1 MIFKSNV
8 KKGNV
13 LAVCNEVVRNFAVL
27 RRQNPEEQEYI
38 LCGKLW
44 SFWYMQNHERI
55 WTEHGDEQAEL
66 LEELRIER
74 RTPKFDDE
82 IYRIFSDFLVLET
95 AINIDQYKEYVKAVK
110 LLYKT
115 MKKADLITK
124 SSLKEVLKEISF
136 IKKHNY
142 KTKR

>member
-1 MIFKSNV
+1 MIFKSNL

-55 WTEHGDEQAEL
+55 WRDYCDEQAER

-74 RTPKFDDE
+74 STPKFDDE
-82 IYRIFSDFLVLET
+82 IFKIFSDFLVLET
-95 AINIDQYKEYVKAVK
+95 AIDMNQYKEYVKAIK

-115 MKKADLITK
+115 MKKANLTTK
-124 SSLKEVLKEISF
+124 SSQKEVLKEI
-136 IKKHNY
+136 KLY
-142 KTKR
+142 K